1 MKYLSITFLVI
12 LSAVLYHSCKEKDNN
27 NNNNS
32 DNTPSKSK
40 AELLTQ
46 KRWKVS
52 SINASGTEVWNSFL
66 VPACNMDNTYEFKT
80 TNILTGFDVPN
91 KCNSTDPDSTNSPY
105 ALISNNTKIYLNAKL
120 SSTITIDDT
129 TDIVQLDENTLKLSI
144 EYSSIPAVL
153 TFVHP

>member
-1 MKYLSITFLVI
+1 MKNLSVAFLLLFSVVI
-12 LSAVLYHSCKEKDNN
+12 YHSCKEKDNN

-46 KRWKVS
+46 KKWKVS
-52 SINASGTEVWNSFL
+52 SINASGTEVWIL
-66 VPACNMDNTYEFKT
+66 VPPCNMDNTYEFKT
-80 TNILTGFDVPN
+80 SNILTGFDIPT

>member
-1 MKYLSITFLVI
+1 MKKISVAFIILFL
-12 LSAVLYHSCKEKDNN
+12 AVFYHSCKEKENN

-32 DNTPSKSK
+32 NNTPSKSK

-46 KRWKVS
+46 KKWKVS
-52 SINASGTEVWNSFL
+52 SINASGTEVWNTPL
-66 VPACNMDNTYEFKT
+66 VSACNKDNTYEFKT
-80 TNILTGFDVPN
+80 TNILTGFDTPN

-120 SSTITIDDT
+120 SSTITVDDT